1 MDSPPPRLRHR
12 DEREP
17 KEGSFMASI
26 RKMPAALFA
35 QELGEALARGDG
47 YIMGATGQDP
57 RKWAASSHWFTQYSG
72 AQREKALYW
81 RAHAKRV
88 WDCNGLAE
96 GLYKDYAGK
105 DGDRPVFISLE
116 SSDGKVETNSLT
128 WKLPM
133 CIKVHN
139 AILDVYNDI
148 VFKKNFD

>member
-1 MDSPPPRLRHR
+1 
-12 DEREP
+12 
-17 KEGSFMASI
+17 MASVLVETGEMLDAI
-26 RKMPAALFA
+26 KEKIGFTEMVCILRKK
-35 QELGEALARGDG
+35 E
-47 YIMGATGQDP
+47 
-57 RKWAASSHWFTQYSG
+57 YSVF
-72 AQREKALYW
+72 Y
-81 RAHAKRV
+81 
-88 WDCNGLAE
+88 N
-96 GLYKDYAGK
+96 KDYAGK